1 MSLTTHRRR
10 RRRSAALTLLL
21 GLILTAGAAEDP
33 RARLQALEQDLG
45 RLETWLASTR
55 GDRDA
60 LEKELERGDLAL
72 AELAE
77 QVRATE
83 RALIEQR
90 PEQQRL
96 TQEVADLSERELA
109 SRAALQAEIRR
120 AWLVARRGPLQLLL
134 EAEDPERIARL
145 LAYHEH
151 LTRARIK
158 ALDQFRSTRQKLQQ
172 RRVEL
177 ATVEDRLRRER
188 DQLTEQATRLER
200 ARTERAS
207 ALARLD
213 QEIGAREANREEL
226 LQTREELS
234 KLLERLARQTYEPSG
249 ATFAASRGTLPWP
262 VDGRIRQAYT
272 ATRGSSSRRWGGVLL
287 AAESGSTVRAVHP
300 GRVVFADWMRGF
312 GLLVIVDH
320 GGGYMSLYAQAESL
334 LRSAGDT
341 VAAGDALATAG
352 QSGGSA
358 ESGVWFEIRKDGKP
372 EDPGRWCRP
381 KA

>member
-72 AELAE
+72 AKLAE

-158 ALDQFRSTRQKLQQ
+158 ALDQFRSTRQELQQ